1 MRTRAGT
8 GVAGSLL
15 LLAALLATS
24 CHSVPANLPKAAGV
38 LQSAAQ
44 AMSGVTSTAFSLDL
58 SGDLSQMFVS
68 AVSGS
73 IARNGEAEGS
83 LTVGGTKYPFR
94 LAGGTFYLQN
104 PDGSWVSS
112 PPAFDPTQLLD
123 PTNGV
128 GSLLSGATGARTVDQ
143 VSVGGETADEIDAR
157 VPTTLISQISDLASG
172 QPTLAA
178 TLWIG
183 TADSRLLQFRIS
195 FRAPKAYGETVA
207 TATLSHFNA
216 PLHVAA
222 PKA

>member
-128 GSLLSGATGARTVDQ
+128 GSLLSG
-143 VSVGGETADEIDAR
+143 
-157 VPTTLISQISDLASG
+157 L
-172 QPTLAA
+172 PTLAA